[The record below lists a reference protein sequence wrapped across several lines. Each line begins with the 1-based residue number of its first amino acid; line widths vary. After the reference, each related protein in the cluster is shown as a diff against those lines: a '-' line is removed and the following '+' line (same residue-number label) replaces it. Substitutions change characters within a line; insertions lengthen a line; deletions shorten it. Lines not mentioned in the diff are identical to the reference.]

1 MTANRLSAP
10 VNSEVLEEL
19 LARDRKALLGEM
31 IQGVLHNINGPLQ
44 NIFMASELLKD
55 QLLHH
60 KKFLCS
66 SGLADNKVIEDVEK
80 QLARIGH
87 IQEGAYNLSN
97 LTQNLIQGMQI
108 QRGEIKTDLNLAI
121 KKLIEFFQNNLF
133 FKHRIEVVLDLEE
146 SLPRV
151 NVPISDFWQSAAHII
166 KNAIE
171 AMENAEGD
179 RVLTIKTVLENGKVV
194 VSFRDTGVGIPEE
207 VREKIFNLYYTTK
220 KSPNE
225 NNGDPAEPLGLG
237 LYCAKHL
244 MSRHGADIKV
254 ESRDGWTE
262 FSMTIPL
269 DGDSVPGFGNR
280 CLSE

>member
-87 IQEGAYNLSN
+87 IQEGAHN
-97 LTQNLIQGMQI
+97 
-108 QRGEIKTDLNLAI
+108 
-121 KKLIEFFQNNLF
+121 
-133 FKHRIEVVLDLEE
+133 
-146 SLPRV
+146 
-151 NVPISDFWQSAAHII
+151 
-166 KNAIE
+166 
-171 AMENAEGD
+171 
-179 RVLTIKTVLENGKVV
+179 
-194 VSFRDTGVGIPEE
+194 
-207 VREKIFNLYYTTK
+207 
-220 KSPNE
+220 
-225 NNGDPAEPLGLG
+225 
-237 LYCAKHL
+237 
-244 MSRHGADIKV
+244 
-254 ESRDGWTE
+254 
-262 FSMTIPL
+262 
-269 DGDSVPGFGNR
+269 
-280 CLSE
+280 

>member
-1 MTANRLSAP
+1 MTVNSLSSR

-60 KKFLCS
+60 KEFLS
-66 SGLADNKVIEDVEK
+66 SCGLADNKVLEDVEK
-80 QLARIGH
+80 QLARLGH

-97 LTQNLIQGMQI
+97 LAQNLIQGMQI
-108 QRGEIKTDLNLAI
+108 QGGEIKTDLNLAI
-121 KKLIEFFQNNLF
+121 NKLVDFFQNNLF

-146 SLPRV
+146 CLPRV
-151 NVPISDFWQSAAHII
+151 EVPISDFWQSAAHII

-171 AMENAEGD
+171 AMENVEHD
-179 RVLTIKTVLENGKVV
+179 RVLTIKTYMKDGNVV
-194 VSFRDTGVGIPEE
+194 VSFKDTGVGIPEE
-207 VREKIFNLYYTTK
+207 VKNKIFNLYYTTK
-220 KSPNE
+220 KSQPGS
-225 NNGDPAEPLGLG
+225 NGDISEPLGLG

-244 MSRHGADIKV
+244 MSRHGIDIEV
-254 ESRDGWTE
+254 ESGDGWTE
-262 FSMTIPL
+262 FSFIIP
-269 DGDSVPGFGNR
+269 VH
-280 CLSE
+280 

>member
-108 QRGEIKTDLNLAI
+108 QGGEIKTDLNLAI
-121 KKLIEFFQNNLF
+121 KKLIE
-133 FKHRIEVVLDLEE
+133 
-146 SLPRV
+146 
-151 NVPISDFWQSAAHII
+151 
-166 KNAIE
+166 
-171 AMENAEGD
+171 
-179 RVLTIKTVLENGKVV
+179 
-194 VSFRDTGVGIPEE
+194 
-207 VREKIFNLYYTTK
+207 
-220 KSPNE
+220 
-225 NNGDPAEPLGLG
+225 
-237 LYCAKHL
+237 
-244 MSRHGADIKV
+244 
-254 ESRDGWTE
+254 
-262 FSMTIPL
+262 
-269 DGDSVPGFGNR
+269 
-280 CLSE
+280 